1 MELYT
6 RAAHYLDAFQAD
18 MKRDFHLV
26 CNAEY
31 GARRFPLF
39 ASYFCEDTSTLI
51 FKNGKSVCSYEFCY
65 FDVCEQLD
73 EAAVRD
79 YCAVLDDMAARY
91 VPWSEPSHGFSM
103 LSMVVLTAGA
113 PDRAAQ
119 KAIKKY
125 KNEQKRKRPEDGY
138 GWCSGRLCVVNL
150 SDGACWSNAHG
161 RALANRVRQTV
172 GKVQG

>member
-26 CNAEY
+26 CYAEY
-31 GARRFPLF
+31 GDSRFPLF